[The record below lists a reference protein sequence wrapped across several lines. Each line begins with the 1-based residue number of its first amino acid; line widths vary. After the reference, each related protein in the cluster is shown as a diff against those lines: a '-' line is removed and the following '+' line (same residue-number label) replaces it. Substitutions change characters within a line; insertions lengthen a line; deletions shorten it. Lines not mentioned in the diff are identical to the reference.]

1 MCKQFI
7 EHRVPYNQIVTK
19 SARIILA
26 RNLKKLMDGSK
37 DLSSQSAIARKAKPK
52 VAQTTIG
59 YMLKPDSIVGSPTI
73 EKMEAVAAVF
83 GLEAWQL
90 LHPSMGDHVL
100 KEGELELYRRLR
112 EDLAKLDK

>member
-1 MCKQFI
+1 MRKQFI
-7 EHRVPYNQIVTK
+7 EQQLIYTQMVTK
-19 SARIILA
+19 TARIILA

-37 DLSSQSAIARKAKPK
+37 DLSSQSAIARKTKQK

-73 EKMEAVAAVF
+73 EKMEAVAAAF

-90 LHPSMGDHVL
+90 LHPNMGDHAL